1 MHREVRKNN
10 QRVVAEF
17 LSIIINIKSAFK
29 YKANMLIL
37 LYKHIF
43 TNYLVWVH
51 LQSMIS
57 ITPQEISTGK
67 LHGYLLGAISPRP
80 IAFAS
85 TVDANGNVNLSP
97 FSFFNVFSANPPIL
111 VFSPAR
117 RVRDNTTKHTLENVL
132 ATKEVVIN
140 MVSYDMVQQMSL
152 SSTEY
157 PEGVNEFEKAGFTE
171 VASDLVKPPRVAE
184 SPVQFE
190 CKVNEVIAL
199 GTEGGAG
206 NLIIAEV
213 VKLHIKESIL
223 DEEGKIDPIKMD
235 TVARMGGNWYNRA
248 KEGVFEVEK
257 PIRTM
262 GIGVDALPE
271 FIRTSDILTGNDL
284 GILGNVEKIPSE
296 EEVMMFV
303 KMGIEKCPH
312 INIANKENTQK
323 QAQDMLQKGD
333 VYDAFRLLLAI
344 DLMKIK

>member
-1 MHREVRKNN
+1 
-10 QRVVAEF
+10 
-17 LSIIINIKSAFK
+17 
-29 YKANMLIL
+29 MLIL

-43 TNYLVWVH
+43 TSYLVWVH

-57 ITPQEISTGK
+57 ITPKELSTPK
-67 LHGYLLGAISPRP
+67 LHGYLLGAVSPRP

-85 TVDANGNVNLSP
+85 TVDAKGNVNLSP

-117 RVRDNTTKHTLENVL
+117 RVRDNTTKHTLEN
-132 ATKEVVIN
+132 AISTKEVVIN

-171 VASDLVKPPRVAE
+171 VASDIVKPPRVGE

-190 CKVNEVIAL
+190 CKINDVITL
-199 GTEGGAG
+199 GNEGGAG

-213 VKLHIKESIL
+213 VKLHIDERIL
-223 DEEGKIDPIKMD
+223 DAEGKIDPLKID

-248 KEGVFEVEK
+248 KEGIFEVQK
-257 PIRTM
+257 PIKTM
-262 GIGVDALPE
+262 GIGVDVLPE
-271 FIRTSDILTGNDL
+271 SIRNSTILTGNDL
-284 GILGNVEKIPSE
+284 GILGNVEKLPTE
-296 EEVMMFV
+296 DEVREFI

-312 INIANKENTQK
+312 INTANKENTQK
-323 QAQDMLQKGD
+323 QAQDMLRKGV
-333 VYDAFRLLLAI
+333 VYDALRLLMAI
-344 DLMKIK
+344 DLMNIK

>member
-1 MHREVRKNN
+1 M
-10 QRVVAEF
+10 
-17 LSIIINIKSAFK
+17 LTINPRNI
-29 YKANMLIL
+29 
-37 LYKHIF
+37 
-43 TNYLVWVH
+43 
-51 LQSMIS
+51 
-57 ITPQEISTGK
+57 EISK
-67 LHGYLLGAISPRP
+67 LHGYLLSAVAPRP
-80 IAFAS
+80 IALAS
-85 TVDANGNVNLSP
+85 TVDGEGNRNLSP
-97 FSFFNVFSANPPIL
+97 FSFFNVFSANPPITI
-111 VFSPAR
+111 FSPAR
-117 RVRDNTTKHTLENVL
+117 RGRDNTTKHSLENVL
-132 ATKEVVIN
+132 NTKEVVIN
-140 MVSYDMVQQMSL
+140 MVSYNMVQQMSL

-171 VASDLVKPPRVAE
+171 VPSDLVKPPRVGE

-213 VKLHIKESIL
+213 IKLHIDENIL
-223 DEEGKIDPIKMD
+223 DAEGKIDPIKID

-248 KEGVFEVEK
+248 KEGIFEVEK

-271 FIRTSDILTGNDL
+271 SIRNSNILTGNDL
-284 GILGNVEKIPSE
+284 GILGNVEKIPTE
-296 EEVMMFV
+296 EEVREFV

-323 QAQDMLQKGD
+323 QAQDMLQKGV

-344 DLMKIK
+344 DLMNIK